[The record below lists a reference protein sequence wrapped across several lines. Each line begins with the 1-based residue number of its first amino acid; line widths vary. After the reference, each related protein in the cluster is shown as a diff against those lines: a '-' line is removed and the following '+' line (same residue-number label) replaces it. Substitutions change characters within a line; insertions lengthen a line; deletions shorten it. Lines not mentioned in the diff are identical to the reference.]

1 MPSLFEVVYSGEN
14 AFHVTVNHFYTIDF
28 TNAPEIKSILGFESD
43 TLVKG
48 LDNPKRYYMSSSCNQ
63 VVVSDGTDS
72 HVLTLPTGYYTF
84 SEFIEAVGAEM
95 VKVLPLT
102 SMTIEDDHVRFNDQ
116 SESWYFDRSSVDTT
130 IDGFEWTPWFKLSPS
145 VQNLCIERPVETQFD
160 PANSETPP
168 DETNDQGLGGHA
180 YLDQCFVEYDWVM
193 RTNTSFFI
201 LKPKVTY
208 TMTNTDGSLFRYDSF
223 YVTENTDT
231 LMTLETLMNSCLSQL
246 NAEYQKA
253 RNITSSHQKA
263 ISWTAGKAGDTVT
276 WTANDYA
283 PNLEFNM
290 TAENMNVP
298 MTINDDKRGGSF
310 GPLYSKDSVCNDSV
324 WVDTTH
330 IVLGLEGYSE
340 TKTVTIEGG
349 FYSALAVAEMI
360 ANGFNAIDG
369 Y

>member
-28 TNAPEIKSILGFESD
+28 TKAPEIISILGFESD

-48 LDNPKRYYMSSSCNQ
+48 VDNPKRYYMSSSCNQ

-160 PANSETPP
+160 PSGPSLP

-180 YLDQCFVEYDWVM
+180 YLDPCYVEYDWELY
-193 RTNTSFFI
+193 TITSFFI

-208 TMTNTDGSLFRYDSF
+208 TMTNTDGKLLDSVTF
-223 YVTENTDT
+223 YATSDTDT
-231 LMTLETLMNSCLSQL
+231 PLSMETLMNTCIDQL
-246 NAEYQKA
+246 NANYQLA
-253 RNITSSHQKA
+253 RGITSSHQEA
-263 ISWTAGKAGDTVT
+263 IAWTVGIAGNTVT
-276 WTANDYA
+276 WSANDYA
-283 PNLEFNM
+283 PDLEFYM
-290 TAENMNVP
+290 KAANMNVP
-298 MTINDDKRGGSF
+298 MTTNADKRGGSF
-310 GPLYSKDSVCNDSV
+310 GPLYSKDCV
-324 WVDTTH
+324 
-330 IVLGLEGYSE
+330 
-340 TKTVTIEGG
+340 
-349 FYSALAVAEMI
+349 
-360 ANGFNAIDG
+360 
-369 Y
+369 